1 MKYKVV
7 TDRIEVR
14 SLQENNKPRYIV
26 NGTAILANKKHIY
39 DTVTKWDGSKKALR
53 NLFTPNCIESIKKQ
67 AKHKRLFVD
76 TQHELV
82 RNAGLKALMKGKLS
96 PEEQVKMD
104 NMLKKKMLPLAKITD
119 ISVTGD
125 SLNIETELNPMFRE
139 IDEDHQ
145 KYFDAVWYSLE
156 NKYLNGIS
164 INMGEW
170 KIAKD
175 EQGDTVVDDL
185 DIVGFSYVDSPAGH
199 EHSITEV
206 AIRAIGDGIQEGEK
220 KMEDEKKQLEDEK
233 KKLEEEKKAFEIQK
247 AETQKA
253 KEDAEAKTAKEKED
267 AQKSEL
273 EKSKEEHAKT
283 QKELDEKTEAMKKL
297 HDEQNPPTGAKGV
310 VNQQPNPSGPGA
322 IGATNP
328 DEKFYKEKL
337 GKITAKHDHTMELL
351 NSGKKP
357 LIDESMSGFGELVN
371 LQLRTGSN
379 TADLSKENAAYAEEN
394 RLLDQGKADMITPK
408 LKE

>member
-1 MKYKVV
+1 MEYKVV

-26 NGTAILANKKHIY
+26 NGTAILANKKHVY
-39 DTVTKWDGSKKALR
+39 DSIKNYDGSIKSLK
-53 NLFTPNCIESIKKQ
+53 NMFTTNCIESIKKQ
-67 AKHKRLFVD
+67 SKHKSLFADV
-76 TQHELV
+76 QHELI
-82 RNAGLKALMKGKLS
+82 RNASLKALVKGKLN
-96 PEEQVKMD
+96 PEEQKKMD
-104 NMLKKKMLPLAKITD
+104 NMLKGKMIPLAKIND
-119 ISVTGD
+119 VSINGD
-125 SLNIETELNPMFRE
+125 SLDIQTELNPMFRE
-139 IDEDHQ
+139 VDEDH
-145 KYFDAVWYSLE
+145 KNYFDAIWHSLE

-164 INMGEW
+164 INIGEF
-170 KIAKD
+170 KVGKD
-175 EQGDTVVDDL
+175 EHGDDVFDDVNIL
-185 DIVGFSYVDSPAGH
+185 GFSYVDAPAGH

-206 AIRAIGDGIQEGEK
+206 AIRAMGDGITEGEK